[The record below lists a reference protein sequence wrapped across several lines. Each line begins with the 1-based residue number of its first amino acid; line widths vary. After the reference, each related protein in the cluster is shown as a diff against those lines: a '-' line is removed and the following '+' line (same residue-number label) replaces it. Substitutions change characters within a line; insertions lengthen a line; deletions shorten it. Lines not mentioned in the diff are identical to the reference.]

1 MKRATIY
8 DVARQAGVSH
18 QTVTRYLNG
27 FEGIRPT
34 TRAKVQAA
42 LEELNYRPNGAARW
56 LRSRQSNR
64 IGILAHRMELSG
76 PGRIVAGATTAARS
90 RGFVLDIASMDGED
104 GVSVDEALDVIME
117 HQIAGVFAT
126 AQTDVVRA
134 AIAGRGVDIPIAMD
148 SAEGLSSTALNPRSL
163 PGALAADHLADLGHS
178 RVAFVNGPRVW
189 IAANQR
195 REGFIDVAAR
205 RGLRVV
211 WEYEGDWSA
220 ESGYRAAREL
230 PPEVTA
236 VAVANDSMAI
246 GLIYGLAERGVRVPD
261 DVSVIGMDD
270 SPESR
275 FHLPPLSTIR
285 LDFEGEGA
293 YLMNMLIAKIEG
305 GDIHE
310 VPRYRLPELVV
321 RGSTA
326 VVRPANARP

>member
-8 DVARQAGVSH
+8 DVARLAGVSH

-27 FEGIRPT
+27 FEGIRPA
-34 TRAKVQAA
+34 TRERVQAA
-42 LEELNYRPNGAARW
+42 LAELDYRPNGAARW

-76 PGRIVAGATTAARS
+76 PGRIIAGATTAARS

-104 GVSVDEALDVIME
+104 AASVDQALDVVME

-126 AQTDVVRA
+126 AQTEVVRA
-134 AIAGRGVDIPIAMD
+134 AVGARGLDVPVAMD
-148 SAEGLSSTALNPRSL
+148 SGEGLAGSGPNPRAH
-163 PGALAADHLADLGHS
+163 PGRLAAEHLADLGHR
-178 RVAFVNGPRVW
+178 RVAFVGGPRVW
-189 IAANQR
+189 IASGER
-195 REGFIDVAAR
+195 RDGFVAVAAE
-205 RGLRVV
+205 RGLELVREV
-211 WEYEGDWSA
+211 EGDWTA
-220 ESGYRAAREL
+220 ESGYRAAAAI
-230 PPEVTA
+230 PDDVTA

-246 GLIYGLAERGVRVPD
+246 GLIYGLAERGVRVPQ

-270 SPESR
+270 APESR

-293 YLMNMLIAKIEG
+293 YLMNVLIAKIED
-305 GDIHE
+305 GDIAA
-310 VPRYRLPELVV
+310 VPGYRLPELVA

-326 VVRPANARP
+326 ALRASRSRR

>member
-8 DVARQAGVSH
+8 DVARLAGVSH

-34 TRAKVQAA
+34 TREKVQAA
-42 LEELNYRPNGAARW
+42 LDELNYRPNGAARW

-76 PGRIVAGATTAARS
+76 PGRIVAGATTAART
-90 RGFVLDIASMDGED
+90 RGYVLDIASMNGED
-104 GVSVDEALDVIME
+104 GESVDEALNVIME

-126 AQTDVVRA
+126 AQTHVVRA
-134 AIAGRGVDIPIAMD
+134 AIESRGLDIPIAMD
-148 SAEGLSSTALNPRSL
+148 SAEGLSSTSLNPRAL
-163 PGALAADHLADLGHS
+163 PGRLAAEHLAELGHR
-178 RVAFVNGPRVW
+178 RVAYVSGPPVW

-195 REGFIDVAAR
+195 RQGFVEVAAE
-205 RGLRVV
+205 RGLQVV

-220 ESGYRAAREL
+220 GSGYRAAAEL
-230 PPEVTA
+230 PAEATA
-236 VAVANDSMAI
+236 VALANDSMAI
-246 GLIYGLAERGVRVPD
+246 GLIYGLAERGIRVPD
-261 DVSVIGMDD
+261 EVSVIGMDD
-270 SPESR
+270 APESR

-305 GDIHE
+305 GDIGE
-310 VPRYRLPELVV
+310 VPRYHLPELVA

-326 VVRPANARP
+326 VAQPADASR

>member
-18 QTVTRYLNG
+18 QTVTRFLNG
-27 FEGIRPT
+27 FEGIRPA
-34 TRAKVQAA
+34 TRERVQVAI
-42 LEELNYRPNGAARW
+42 EELDYRPNGAARW

-76 PGRIVAGATTAARS
+76 PGRIIAGATKAARS
-90 RGFVLDIASMDGED
+90 RGFVLDIASMDGENAA
-104 GVSVDEALDVIME
+104 SVDEALDVIME

-126 AQTDVVRA
+126 AQTVVVHDAVADRRLDVPV
-134 AIAGRGVDIPIAMD
+134 AMD
-148 SAEGLSSTALNPRSL
+148 SSETLGVSGVNPRSF
-163 PGALAADHLADLGHS
+163 PGRLAAAHLAELGHR
-178 RVAFVNGPRVW
+178 RVAFVAGPHVW
-189 IAANQR
+189 TASGERRSSFVEAAA
-195 REGFIDVAAR
+195 EL
-205 RGLRVV
+205 GLELV

-220 ESGYRAAREL
+220 ESGYRAALDL
-230 PPEVTA
+230 PDDVTA
-236 VAVANDSMAI
+236 VAMSNDSMAI
-246 GLIYGLAERGVRVPD
+246 GLIFGLAERGIRVPE

-275 FHLPPLSTIR
+275 FHLPPLTTIR

-293 YLMNMLIAKIEG
+293 YLMNVLIAKIEG
-305 GDIHE
+305 EDIGD

-326 VVRPANARP
+326 VAPSARGGT